1 MATLS
6 LRHINKIYGNRFKAI
21 DDFNLK
27 IEPGEFVVLVG
38 PSGSGKSTILR
49 MIAGLEEI
57 TVGELFIDGVLSNEI
72 PPKDRAIAMVFQNYA
87 LYPHLTVY
95 ENVAF
100 GLKSAHLGRVE
111 EKQRIEKVARLL
123 EIESLLGRKPGHL
136 SGGQKQRVALAR
148 AIVRSPRIF
157 LLDEPLSN
165 LDALLRNQMR
175 VSIARLH
182 HELKTTFV
190 YVTHDQL
197 EALSLAD
204 KIVVLK
210 DGQTMQVGTPKEIYE
225 TPANRFVATF
235 LGNPPMNIIPSR
247 LGPQG
252 ESFSVGD
259 FTIELPTS
267 RIDEF
272 YDHSYFGKPV
282 DIGLRAHHFHVVDPK
297 LAGQPN
303 TIPGQVL
310 TLETTGENSLLEVA
324 VSGLGHP
331 LAVSIKTDASI
342 KRAGTIAL
350 EIHPGKI
357 HVFDP
362 HDGRRLMGIPTI
374 NYVKQ
379 LSLRHDQHG
388 FRLSIGEQAILLDL
402 GRRLLDVEAVHRPV
416 ELSIKTESISLTKTD
431 GSIELH
437 GVISH
442 LIAYENRTGI
452 FLTLPG
458 IGEKIAFLTDDRRD
472 FKIGDT
478 LEFFIDPSDVNL
490 LDADFNRLIAKHP
503 VSTNRVPSTYHKR
516 IVKRK
521 GLPETKTDFFIK
533 PEAIVLTDK
542 RYAKFGLVLPA
553 EIYDVDFMGK
563 TSVLYCRVPLS
574 PDYFTVFLDRPFDMH
589 LTPRIRLLLPY
600 EAINQSDE
608 APLS

>member
-6 LRHINKIYGNRFKAI
+6 LRHINKLYGNRFKAI

-57 TVGELFIDGVLSNEI
+57 SVGELFIDDILSNEI
-72 PPKDRAIAMVFQNYA
+72 PPKDRSIAMVFQNYA

-111 EKQRIEKVARLL
+111 EKQRIESVARLL

-175 VSIARLH
+175 VNIARLH

-210 DGQTMQVGTPKEIYE
+210 DGHTMQVGTPKEIYE

-247 LGPQG
+247 LGAQG
-252 ESFSVGD
+252 ESFTVGD
-259 FTIELPTS
+259 FKIELPAS
-267 RIDEF
+267 RKNEF
-272 YDHSYFGKPV
+272 YDQSYFGKQV
-282 DIGLRAHHFHVVDPK
+282 DIGLRAHHFHVVDTQ
-297 LAGQPN
+297 LIGQPN

-310 TLETTGENSLLEVA
+310 SLETNGENSLLEVT
-324 VSGLGHP
+324 VSGLEHP
-331 LAVSIKTDASI
+331 LAVSVKTDSSI
-342 KRAGTIAL
+342 KRAGKIAL

-357 HVFDP
+357 HVFDQ
-362 HDGRRLMGIPTI
+362 HDGRRLMGIPTM
-374 NYVKQ
+374 NYLKN
-379 LSLRHDQHG
+379 LSLRQNNNG

-402 GRRLLDVEAVHRPV
+402 GRRLLDLEAVHHPV
-416 ELSIKTESISLTKTD
+416 DLSVKTDSISLTKTD

-452 FLTLPG
+452 FLTLAG
-458 IGEKIAFLTDDRRD
+458 ISEKMAFLTDDRRD
-472 FKIGDT
+472 FKVGDT
-478 LEFFIDPSDVNL
+478 LEFFIDPSGVNL
-490 LDADFNRLIAKHP
+490 SDAASNRLIAKHP
-503 VSTNRVPSTYHKR
+503 VSTNRIPSAYHKR
-516 IVKRK
+516 IVMRK
-521 GLPETKTDFFIK
+521 GLHEAGPNFFIK
-533 PEAIVLTDK
+533 PAAIAITDK
-542 RYAKFGLVLPA
+542 RYSRSGLVIPA

-574 PDYFTVFLDRPFDMH
+574 QDYFTVIVGRPFDMH
-589 LTPRIRLLLPY
+589 LTPRIRLMLPY